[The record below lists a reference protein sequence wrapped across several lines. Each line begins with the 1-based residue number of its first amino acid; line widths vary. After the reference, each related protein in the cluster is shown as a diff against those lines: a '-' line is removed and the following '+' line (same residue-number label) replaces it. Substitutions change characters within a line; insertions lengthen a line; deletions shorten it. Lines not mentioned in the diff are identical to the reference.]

1 MDIEAVLD
9 RLCWV
14 IDALPRQVPAGSPGQ
29 FFAVEQYLLHG
40 PERDVFA
47 RRAVRILLKLSC
59 YCELSLFYPRSERTL
74 ETPAPET
81 LDQAVQDTLTGRGPE
96 PELFVLLPGAD
107 TLLRL
112 GTDDLCLTLYDPP
125 EDLLWLLGQLAR
137 AEGLF
142 LWQPP
147 Q

>member
-9 RLCWV
+9 RSCWV

-47 RRAVRILLKLSC
+47 RRAARILLKLSC

-81 LDQAVQDTLTGRGPE
+81 LDQALQNTDTLCSDTQ
-96 PELFVLLPGAD
+96 LLMQLKYMD
-107 TLLRL
+107 
-112 GTDDLCLTLYDPP
+112 GTWKIVTDRNLMTALIGG
-125 EDLLWLLGQLAR
+125 EN
-137 AEGLF
+137 
-142 LWQPP
+142 
-147 Q
+147 

>member
-9 RLCWV
+9 RSCWV

-29 FFAVEQYLLHG
+29 FFAVERYLLHG

-47 RRAVRILLKLSC
+47 RRAARILLKLSC

-81 LDQAVQDTLTGRGPE
+81 VRDMIRAVGGPVRPAE
-96 PELFVLLPGAD
+96 IGVDAELFRRAMLEAMN
-107 TLLRL
+107 LRPQYSML
-112 GTDDLCLTLYDPP
+112 KHVNAAGKLEEYTEVVMKELC
-125 EDLLWLLGQLAR
+125 
-137 AEGLF
+137 
-142 LWQPP
+142 
-147 Q
+147 